1 MKKYLAITA
10 ALALVLTAC
19 GHAAPDSTP
28 TLTAA
33 TETTQATAA
42 PAEPPQ
48 GIGSGALRMLTAA
61 ADGVYYQAF
70 NDWEIN
76 YTDTMGR
83 ALVYAIDEQTGD
95 ARPVCSLPGC
105 AHDSAACPAWS
116 DGNVTLCYGDG
127 DEVYLLLFYYNDETS
142 YYRWERISADHTQRT
157 VLATIEP
164 GQSVVGRGVAVDDV
178 NLYPQAFAAAAM
190 MLGELA
196 TVPRALIL
204 DVGGFTADYL
214 LLKNGRADLS
224 TCDSLENGVILLY
237 NRIRSKASSDLD
249 ILLEE
254 TDVDAILLQGQGSSY
269 GEEVAALV
277 EYQAQEFVNDMLGAL
292 RERQL
297 DLRTGRVIFVGG
309 GACLLRRQIEASGKV
324 AHPVFVE
331 DVNANA
337 KGFEYLYRCTVTGA

>member
-1 MKKYLAITA
+1 MKRYLAITA

-116 DGNVTLCYGDG
+116 NGNVTLCYGDG

-142 YYRWERISADHTQRT
+142 YYRWERIGADHTQRT
-157 VLATIEP
+157 VLATIESRASP
-164 GQSVVGRGVAVDDV
+164 SW
-178 NLYPQAFAAAAM
+178 AAAWLWTM
-190 MLGELA
+190 
-196 TVPRALIL
+196 
-204 DVGGFTADYL
+204 
-214 LLKNGRADLS
+214 
-224 TCDSLENGVILLY
+224 
-237 NRIRSKASSDLD
+237 
-249 ILLEE
+249 
-254 TDVDAILLQGQGSSY
+254 
-269 GEEVAALV
+269 
-277 EYQAQEFVNDMLGAL
+277 
-292 RERQL
+292 
-297 DLRTGRVIFVGG
+297 
-309 GACLLRRQIEASGKV
+309 
-324 AHPVFVE
+324 
-331 DVNANA
+331 
-337 KGFEYLYRCTVTGA
+337 